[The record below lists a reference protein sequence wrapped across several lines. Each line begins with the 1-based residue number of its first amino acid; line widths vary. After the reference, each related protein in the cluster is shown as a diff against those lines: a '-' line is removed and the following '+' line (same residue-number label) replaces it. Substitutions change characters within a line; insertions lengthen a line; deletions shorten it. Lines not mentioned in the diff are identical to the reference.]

1 MILEAWRASAVVRD
15 EATADLVAGLLWT
28 ASTTMLV
35 GLLAWVTTAPPV

>member
-1 MILEAWRASAVVRD
+1 MMIDAWRAPAVLCD

-35 GLLAWVTTAPPV
+35 CLLTWVTTAPPV